1 MPDSHAMVPSDM
13 DFIRESTWEKFELYN
28 LRTDRA
34 QKRDLSNERRALVK
48 RLSKEMA
55 AIHANVVEE
64 GPYWKWEDQ

>member
-1 MPDSHAMVPSDM
+1 MVPSDM
-13 DFIRESTWEKFELYN
+13 DFILESTWEKFELYN

-34 QKRDLSNERRALVK
+34 QKKDLSNERRALVK

-55 AIHANVVEE
+55 AIHTNMVQQ